1 MVNAFSFI
9 HQDITQIQAFI
20 MQNKIFYK
28 TTDSE

>member
-1 MVNAFSFI
+1 MVNTFSFI

-20 MQNKIFYK
+20 MQNKIYK